1 MKTIKFKIFTQG
13 TSYTVSISAP
23 DNGNFWA
30 VCRER
35 IEKRF
40 NLQVVKFNAAGRT
53 ATLEA

>member
-13 TSYTVSISAP
+13 TSCTVSISAP